1 MLSYGKGSSDG
12 LACLSSFLNNR
23 IMKNTLVVVVDLGC
37 LKAFRLE
44 NGVTRTPR
52 LELIEQ
58 FDNPEAHDRLVER
71 VTDLSGR
78 FTRGAAKSANGSV
91 MSDGERHNIELEQ
104 RKRYVRELARRL
116 NSLAKD
122 KKIER
127 CFLAASRE
135 INHQLVE
142 ELEPEVRAKI
152 EKNLSAD
159 LTKLGRTDI
168 LGRF

>member
-1 MLSYGKGSSDG
+1 
-12 LACLSSFLNNR
+12 
-23 IMKNTLVVVVDLGC
+23 MKNTLVVVVDLGC
-37 LKAFRLE
+37 LKLFRVD

-58 FDNPEAHDRLVER
+58 FDNPEAHNRLVER

-78 FTRGAAKSANGSV
+78 FPRGAAKPANGNV

-104 RKRYVRELARRL
+104 RKRFVREFARRV
-116 NSLAKD
+116 NSLLRNEE
-122 KKIER
+122 IEC

-135 INHQLVE
+135 INHQLIE
-142 ELEPEVRAKI
+142 ELEPRVRAKI

-159 LTKLGRTDI
+159 LTKLERADI

>member
-1 MLSYGKGSSDG
+1 
-12 LACLSSFLNNR
+12 
-23 IMKNTLVVVVDLGC
+23 MKNTLVVVADLGC
-37 LKAFRLE
+37 LKAFKME
-44 NGVTRTPR
+44 NGTAQKPR

-71 VTDLSGR
+71 VTDQSGR
-78 FTRGAAKSANGSV
+78 FTRGAAKPAYGNV

-104 RKRYVRELARRL
+104 RKRLVRELARRL
-116 NSLAKD
+116 NSLARD
-122 KKIER
+122 KEIER

-135 INHQLVE
+135 INHQLVD
-142 ELEPEVRAKI
+142 ELEPHVRAKI

-159 LTKLGRTDI
+159 LTKLERAEI

>member
-1 MLSYGKGSSDG
+1 
-12 LACLSSFLNNR
+12 
-23 IMKNTLVVVVDLGC
+23 MKNTLIVVVDLGC
-37 LKAFRLE
+37 LKAFRVD
-44 NGVTRTPR
+44 NGLNRTPR

-58 FDNPEAHDRLVER
+58 FENPAAHNRLVER

-78 FTRGAAKSANGSV
+78 FPRGAAKQANGNA

-104 RKRYVRELARRL
+104 RKRFVRDLARRV
-116 NSLAKD
+116 NSLARNED
-122 KKIER
+122 IER

-142 ELEPEVRAKI
+142 ELEPRVRAKI

-159 LTKLGRTDI
+159 LTKLERADI

>member
-1 MLSYGKGSSDG
+1 
-12 LACLSSFLNNR
+12 
-23 IMKNTLVVVVDLGC
+23 MKNTLVVVVDLGC
-37 LKAFRLE
+37 LKAFKLE

-58 FDNPEAHDRLVER
+58 FDNPQAHDRLVER

-78 FTRGAAKSANGSV
+78 FHRGAAKPANGNV

-104 RKRYVRELARRL
+104 RKRFVRELARRL
-116 NSLAKD
+116 NSLARNKE
-122 KKIER
+122 IER

-142 ELEPEVRAKI
+142 ELEPQVRAKI

-159 LTKLGRTDI
+159 LTKLERADI

>member
-1 MLSYGKGSSDG
+1 
-12 LACLSSFLNNR
+12 
-23 IMKNTLVVVVDLGC
+23 MKNTLVVVVDLGC
-37 LKAFRLE
+37 LKAFRVE
-44 NGVTRTPR
+44 NGVTGTPR
-52 LELIEQ
+52 LELIDQ
-58 FDNPEAHDRLVER
+58 FDNSEAHNRLVDR

-78 FTRGAAKSANGSV
+78 FHRGAAKPANGNV

-104 RKRYVRELARRL
+104 RKRFVRELARRV
-116 NSLAKD
+116 NSLARNEEV
-122 KKIER
+122 ER

-142 ELEPEVRAKI
+142 ELEPQVRAKI

-159 LTKLGRTDI
+159 LTKFERADI

>member
-1 MLSYGKGSSDG
+1 
-12 LACLSSFLNNR
+12 
-23 IMKNTLVVVVDLGC
+23 MKNTLVVVVDLGC

-52 LELIEQ
+52 LELVEQ
-58 FDNPEAHDRLVER
+58 FDNPAAHDRLVER

-78 FTRGAAKSANGSV
+78 FHRGAAKPVNGNV

-104 RKRYVRELARRL
+104 HKRMVRQLARRL
-116 NSLAKD
+116 NSLARNPEV
-122 KKIER
+122 ER

-142 ELEPEVRAKI
+142 ELEPQVQAKI

-159 LTKLGRTDI
+159 LTKLERADI
-168 LGRF
+168 LERF

>member
-1 MLSYGKGSSDG
+1 
-12 LACLSSFLNNR
+12 
-23 IMKNTLVVVVDLGC
+23 MKNTLVLLVDLGC
-37 LKAFRLE
+37 LKAFRVD
-44 NGVTRTPR
+44 NGMGRTPR

-58 FDNPEAHDRLVER
+58 FENPAAHNRLVER

-78 FTRGAAKSANGSV
+78 FPRGAAKPANGNV
-91 MSDGERHNIELEQ
+91 MSDGERHNIELEL
-104 RKRYVRELARRL
+104 RKRYVRELARRV
-116 NSLAKD
+116 NSLARNEE
-122 KKIER
+122 IER

-142 ELEPEVRAKI
+142 ELEPKVRGKI

-159 LTKLGRTDI
+159 LTKLERADI